1 MNADPPAESG
11 HAEVGAAVA
20 GEVGQDALY
29 AGLLDV
35 GLLHVGLLD
44 VGLLDVG
51 WLHIGVQELVE
62 LGGRLLQGGDPAGA
76 AHAFADALAR
86 LSADDPACGQLLA
99 GLGISLLEQALA
111 AFAAAAESADTGVRP
126 LAVEL
131 VARGLPLRDRDD
143 EAAQA
148 WQRGMAD
155 ADPEVGAAVRA
166 RLRRAFGVDAQASP
180 RFWWDGFLESAV
192 CHGTLP
198 ALANELFGALDHM
211 YALVAVPYARN
222 ARQRELWE
230 ALAQAVRVPSAY
242 AWGPELH
249 DSFRARLRDAV
260 GAESDVLPPDWPEAS

>member
-1 MNADPPAESG
+1 MDADPSAESE
-11 HAEVGAAVA
+11 HAATVPATVA
-20 GEVGQDALY
+20 GELGQDAPV
-29 AGLLDV
+29 AGPREP
-35 GLLHVGLLD
+35 GP
-44 VGLLDVG
+44 
-51 WLHIGVQELVE
+51 QEPGPHELAE

-76 AHAFADALAR
+76 AQAFADALAR

-111 AFAAAAESADTGVRP
+111 AFAAAAQSADARIRP

-131 VARGLPLRDRDD
+131 LARGLPLRDRDD

-155 ADPEVGAAVRA
+155 PDPEVAAAVRA
-166 RLRRAFGVDAQASP
+166 RLRRAFGVDAEAGAQ
-180 RFWWDGFLESAV
+180 FWWDGFMESAV

-198 ALANELFGALDHM
+198 VLANELFGALDHM
-211 YALVAVPYARN
+211 YALVAVPYARK

-242 AWGPELH
+242 AWGPGLH
-249 DSFRARLRDAV
+249 ESFRARLRDAM
-260 GAESDVLPPDWPEAS
+260 GAESDVLPPDWPEAG